1 MKFTDLVEF
10 NIAQITYK
18 ARNNLLPG
26 YTQKMFF
33 DREGGY
39 NLRGKYNFNKLCV
52 RTTMMSM
59 MHIYICGVNLWT
71 GLNVE
76 LKQIA
81 NINQFKKIY
90 I

>member
-39 NLRGKYNFNKLCV
+39 NLRGKFKF
-52 RTTMMSM
+52 TTFSQVDCSTFE
-59 MHIYICGVNLWT
+59 YD
-71 GLNVE
+71 
-76 LKQIA
+76 
-81 NINQFKKIY
+81 
-90 I
+90 